1 MVEVVV
7 KILNWH
13 VFLVHDAMQLNPDV
27 TFKGLIAYWT
37 GRQIFIIFAEVFGGT
52 KALFFKMWHIPIP
65 QSHTLL
71 TCLYCLSHHN
81 F

>member
-7 KILNWH
+7 IILNWS

-37 GRQIFIIFAEVFGGT
+37 GRQILMYLCWYLGWYQSFVFQNVVYT
-52 KALFFKMWHIPIP
+52 NPPIP
-65 QSHTLL
+65 HHVNLFV
-71 TCLYCLSHHN
+71 LSVAS
-81 F
+81 

>member
-7 KILNWH
+7 IILNWR

-37 GRQIFIIFAEVFGGT
+37 GRQI
-52 KALFFKMWHIPIP
+52 LMY
-65 QSHTLL
+65 L
-71 TCLYCLSHHN
+71 C
-81 F
+81 